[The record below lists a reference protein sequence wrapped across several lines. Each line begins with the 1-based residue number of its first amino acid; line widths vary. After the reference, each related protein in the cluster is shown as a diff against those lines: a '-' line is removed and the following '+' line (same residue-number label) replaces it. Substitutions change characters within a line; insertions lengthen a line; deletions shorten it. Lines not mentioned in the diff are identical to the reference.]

1 MGLAHTATCMH
12 PQQAAVLL
20 CTLLYST
27 VRSTGVQYLYFK
39 PRMSGSK
46 CESCGLTHLALLRS
60 AKCQERME
68 RGERKKQE
76 RRNQRSATQ
85 EVAGGCSLPEE
96 ALVSFWGTG
105 PERRMVR
112 GDCSHSRG

>member
-1 MGLAHTATCMH
+1 M
-12 PQQAAVLL
+12 
-20 CTLLYST
+20 
-27 VRSTGVQYLYFK
+27 QYLYFK

-96 ALVSFWGTG
+96 ALVSFWAGKAQDFFYF
-105 PERRMVR
+105 PDPVLFVSLRYNVFFPF
-112 GDCSHSRG
+112 